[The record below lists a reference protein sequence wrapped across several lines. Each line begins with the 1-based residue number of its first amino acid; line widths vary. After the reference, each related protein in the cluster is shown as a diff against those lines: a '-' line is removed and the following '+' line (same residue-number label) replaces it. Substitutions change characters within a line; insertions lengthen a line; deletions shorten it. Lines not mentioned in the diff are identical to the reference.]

1 MALLTTQ
8 HTNNVAALYLSN
20 LLTWN
25 KLPTLLTLNSSRL
38 TASYRL
44 LENVLQ
50 QLSVK
55 FIVPTDGVF
64 VFAQLAKHAQSV
76 EEERDFYDRL
86 ERHGVRVSPGSIYK
100 GVDKEFG
107 WARITFS
114 VPAKVLEVAL
124 ERITAFMTM
133 ED

>member
-1 MALLTTQ
+1 MAILTTQ

-20 LLTWN
+20 LLTWSQ
-25 KLPTLLTLNSSRL
+25 LPTLLALNSSRL

-44 LENVLQ
+44 LANVLE
-50 QLSVK
+50 QLDVK
-55 FIVPTDGVF
+55 YIVPTDGVF

-76 EEERDFYDRL
+76 EEEKDFYDKL
-86 ERHGVRVSPGSIYK
+86 ERHGVRVSTGSIYK

-114 VPAKVLEVAL
+114 LPVKVLEAAL